1 VYEHPRRAEVALPGA
16 FMGMNADSVALVRR
30 SFPDRP
36 ALGVAV
42 SRAILMRVAAGELP
56 PTVRLHRPSR
66 MLAFSRQDRAS
77 AGFPNAVMAAH
88 ERGFAPVL
96 RLAGGRAA
104 VYHEGTL
111 ACSWAVPD
119 RSPPRRTTARF
130 AELAELLVRALRP
143 LGVDARI
150 GEVPGEYCPGAW
162 SVNARGRTKLAGI
175 GQRLIAGAAHRG
187 AVIVASGAERIRDV
201 LVPIYEALDLAWNPA
216 TAGSVEDEIGEVA
229 LERVADAIL
238 SELSGL
244 YEVVEGDVDDA
255 TLALAAELEHEHALA
270 PDWRV
275 VG

>member
-1 VYEHPRRAEVALPGA
+1 MA
-16 FMGMNADSVALVRR
+16 MNAGPVALVRR

-42 SRAILMRVAAGELP
+42 SRAILMRVAAGELA
-56 PTVRLHRPSR
+56 PTVRLHRPAD

-77 AGFPNAVMAAH
+77 AGFPKAVKAAR

-111 ACSWAVPD
+111 ACSWAVRDSRPAN
-119 RSPPRRTTARF
+119 RTTARF
-130 AELAELLVRALRP
+130 AEFAELLVRALRR
-143 LGVDARI
+143 LGVDARV

-187 AVIVASGAERIRDV
+187 AVIVAAGAERIRDV
-201 LVPIYEALDLAWNPA
+201 LIPTYDALDLGWNPA
-216 TAGSVEDEIGEVA
+216 TAGSVEDEVGDVP
-229 LERVADAIL
+229 LERVADAVL
-238 SELSGL
+238 SELSSL
-244 YEVVEGDVDDA
+244 YEVVERDVDEA
-255 TLALAAELEHEHALA
+255 TLALAADLEHEHII
-270 PDWRV
+270 
-275 VG
+275 

>member
-1 VYEHPRRAEVALPGA
+1 MCVQMPEHPGTVKVALTEV
-16 FMGMNADSVALVRR
+16 FMGMNAGPVVLVRR

-42 SRAILMRVAAGELP
+42 SRAILIRVATGELP

-77 AGFPNAVMAAH
+77 AGFSEAVRAAREH
-88 ERGFAPVL
+88 GFAPVL

-111 ACSWAVPD
+111 ACSWAVRD
-119 RSPPRRTTARF
+119 RRPAVRTTARF
-130 AELAELLVRALRP
+130 AELAELLVRALRQ
-143 LGVDARI
+143 LGVDARV

-187 AVIVASGAERIRDV
+187 AVIVTGGAERIREV
-201 LVPIYEALDLAWNPA
+201 LIPTYEALDRGWNPA
-216 TAGSVEDEIGEVA
+216 TAGSIENEIGDVHV
-229 LERVADAIL
+229 ERVADAIV
-238 SELSGL
+238 SELNSL
-244 YEVVEGDVDDA
+244 YEVVEGDVDQA
-255 TLALAAELEHEHALA
+255 TLALAAELEHEHT
-270 PDWRV
+270 V
-275 VG
+275 